1 MKQLI
6 KAFVGTAAFGGAV
19 GLAAPASANPDP
31 DFFAAV
37 RAAGVTGTDE
47 AILEDGEE
55 VCWELGPG
63 GDSVDQVEGV
73 LQNEEPSLTTP
84 EDVAFV
90 VDAYRILCPTAT
102 LDYWDYGTDASG
114 GGGG

>member
-1 MKQLI
+1 MKHLI
-6 KAFVGTAAFGGAV
+6 KALVGTAAFGVAV

-47 AILEDGEE
+47 AILEEGEE
-55 VCWELGPG
+55 CCWELGPEG
-63 GDSVDQVEGV
+63 YRVDQVEGV
-73 LQNEEPSLTTP
+73 LQNEDPSLTTP

-90 VDAYRILCPTAT
+90 VDAYRILCPTGT
-102 LDYWDYGTDASG
+102 DDYWAYGTG
-114 GGGG
+114 G